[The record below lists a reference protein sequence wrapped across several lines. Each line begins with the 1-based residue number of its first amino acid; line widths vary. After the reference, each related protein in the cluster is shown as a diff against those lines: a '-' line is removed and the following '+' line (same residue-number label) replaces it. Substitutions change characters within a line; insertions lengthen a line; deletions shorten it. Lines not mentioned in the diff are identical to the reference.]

1 MASGGRGDQCYGRAV
16 QAGEQAVHAVQA
28 VQAGNGSRRYSLF
41 ILPVEAGEIRAME
54 EQYRQVS
61 KQYKCMGEA
70 VQSGSRRY
78 R

>member
-1 MASGGRGDQCYGRAV
+1 
-16 QAGEQAVHAVQA
+16 
-28 VQAGNGSRRYSLF
+28 
-41 ILPVEAGEIRAME
+41 ME